1 MDYMKNSWHDIFQSL
16 RIALDVRKLFLG
28 FAILATIGIGVV
40 LYFGFLMY
48 QVVDDYNNLEQEKNT
63 RFGISRTNVD
73 ELGFKERGLFTI
85 LWDGDGFA
93 IKNAYLLAIEDM
105 GFTQYTEI
113 HTYALDENLISST
126 SKDIQYP
133 KMETSK
139 ERLFANHV
147 ARGFTFWR
155 VFILIILG
163 LVIWYFISRWFGA
176 ISRIAI
182 VEFAKDERIEM
193 GEALEFAKK
202 NAKPFFWAPIS
213 LFLFF
218 AFLFFA
224 IALWGLVGSIPVAG
238 PIIAILTSPL
248 VLIAGFLM
256 ALLVFGGFF
265 SMNLYAP
272 AIATEATDSFDSL
285 SRSFSYFFSK
295 PFHFLWYVLVAMVYG
310 IICIGFVWIITSLI
324 LCLISWAA
332 GFGMGENWEFF
343 KAFITLG
350 QYQSNSVGLTDIA
363 DKAGFFPALFS
374 FFMGIIAVMIAG
386 MAISYTVAFKATANA
401 IIYLLLRNKVDGTDM
416 TDISYEEIDFINALE
431 DSAKEKEDTTDEKQ
445 ADDSDKDSAE
455 EEKQADDSD
464 KDSAEKEKPSDDE
477 KKDETE

>member
-1 MDYMKNSWHDIFQSL
+1 MDYMKNNWHDIFQSL

-113 HTYALDENLISST
+113 HTYAGLDENMTSST
-126 SKDIQYP
+126 STNIPYP
-133 KMETSK
+133 IMETHK

-147 ARGFTFWR
+147 AKGFTFWR

-193 GEALEFAKK
+193 GEALT
-202 NAKPFFWAPIS
+202 
-213 LFLFF
+213 
-218 AFLFFA
+218 
-224 IALWGLVGSIPVAG
+224 VSIHFHAHFHIFSANRFIFCG
-238 PIIAILTSPL
+238 
-248 VLIAGFLM
+248 M
-256 ALLVFGGFF
+256 CLLQWF
-265 SMNLYAP
+265 
-272 AIATEATDSFDSL
+272 TE
-285 SRSFSYFFSK
+285 
-295 PFHFLWYVLVAMVYG
+295 
-310 IICIGFVWIITSLI
+310 
-324 LCLISWAA
+324 
-332 GFGMGENWEFF
+332 
-343 KAFITLG
+343 
-350 QYQSNSVGLTDIA
+350 
-363 DKAGFFPALFS
+363 
-374 FFMGIIAVMIAG
+374 
-386 MAISYTVAFKATANA
+386 
-401 IIYLLLRNKVDGTDM
+401 
-416 TDISYEEIDFINALE
+416 
-431 DSAKEKEDTTDEKQ
+431 
-445 ADDSDKDSAE
+445 
-455 EEKQADDSD
+455 
-464 KDSAEKEKPSDDE
+464 
-477 KKDETE
+477 

>member
-1 MDYMKNSWHDIFQSL
+1 MDYMKNNWHDIFQSL

-48 QVVDDYNNLEQEKNT
+48 QVVGDYNNHEQEKDT
-63 RFGISRTNVD
+63 QFGISRTNVD
-73 ELGFKERGLFTI
+73 KLGFKERNLFTI

-93 IKNAYLLAIEDM
+93 IKNAYLLAIEDL
-105 GFTQYTEI
+105 GFTQFAEVHTFDIDNNLLGADLYT
-113 HTYALDENLISST
+113 T
-126 SKDIQYP
+126 SLP
-133 KMETSK
+133 KIETQK

-163 LVIWYFISRWFGA
+163 LFIWFFISRWFGA

-193 GEALEFAKK
+193 GEALEFSKK
-202 NAKPFFWAPIS
+202 NAKSFFWAPLSLIIFF
-213 LFLFF
+213 LFLFL
-218 AFLFFA
+218 AV
-224 IALWGLVGSIPVAG
+224 ALWGLVGSIPVAG
-238 PIIAILTSPL
+238 PIIALLTSPL
-248 VLIAGFLM
+248 VLISGFLM
-256 ALLVFGGFF
+256 ALLVFGGIF
-265 SMNLYAP
+265 SINLYSP

-295 PFHFLWYVLVAMVYG
+295 PFHYLWYVLVAMVYG
-310 IICIGFVWIITSLI
+310 IICIGFVWFITGLI
-324 LCLISWAA
+324 LCLISSAA
-332 GFGMGENWEFF
+332 GFGMGENWELF

-350 QYQSNSVGLTDIA
+350 QYQTQSVGLTEIA

-374 FFMGIIAVMIAG
+374 FFMGIITVMIAG
-386 MAISYTVAFKATANA
+386 MAISFTVSFKATANA

-416 TDISYEEIDFINALE
+416 TDISYEEIDFIKALE
-431 DSAKEKEDTTDEKQ
+431 DSAKEKSETVEKTVDEDKKDVADEEKPTDE
-445 ADDSDKDSAE
+445 
-455 EEKQADDSD
+455 
-464 KDSAEKEKPSDDE
+464 E
-477 KKDETE
+477 KKDAADEEMSSDEEKKDTE